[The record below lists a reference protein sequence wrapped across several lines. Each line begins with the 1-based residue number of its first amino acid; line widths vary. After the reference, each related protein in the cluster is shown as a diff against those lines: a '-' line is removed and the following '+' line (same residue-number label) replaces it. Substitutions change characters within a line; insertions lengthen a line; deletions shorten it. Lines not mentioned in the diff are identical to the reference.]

1 MTLPFIVI
9 KVLTIMDPLSCDN
22 AIYEDVKVKSSSGET
37 LNIHENTCYGE
48 VTHTANE
55 NKHEE
60 KSHYYCYSKVIIIVF
75 VIVFSLLLGTAGT
88 CVAFAVQIVTLKSEI
103 ESIKMASSFQNT
115 VTDSLEEV
123 VHQLNISDN
132 MLYQQLSQD
141 YTALDNR
148 TQQLNA
154 STQLLFS
161 DLEHVS
167 GLYPFY
173 PTTSCASLPPSS
185 PSGYYWVMASNGS
198 AVSVYCDMTLSCGG
212 VTGGRIRVAELD
224 MTNSSH
230 QCPSGLRQR
239 IDSDK
244 RTCVK
249 IEATYG
255 CTTLNY
261 FIESNLQYS
270 NICGRVIGYQI
281 GSTDAF
287 YYGSDNIS
295 SVYVDG
301 VSLTRTHGNLTH
313 HIWTFASGIHRAAS
327 GLATCPCSGSDATPP
342 PVFVGEDYF
351 CDSGNSGNSS
361 IQDSLYGDDPLWDG
375 AGCIRAGNT
384 CCSFN
389 SPPWFYKQLPQL
401 TTDDIEMRVCTS
413 GGNENI
419 AIEIVEIFIQ

>member
-1 MTLPFIVI
+1 
-9 KVLTIMDPLSCDN
+9 MDHLSCEN
-22 AIYEDVKVKSSSGET
+22 AIYEDVKAESSHEGF
-37 LNIHENTCYGE
+37 NIHENKCYGK
-48 VTHTANE
+48 VTATE

-60 KSHYYCYSKVIIIVF
+60 KSHYYCYSKVIIMLF
-75 VIVFSLLLGTAGT
+75 VIVFALLLGTAGT

-103 ESIKMASSFQNT
+103 ESLQMASSYQNT
-115 VTDSLEEV
+115 FTDSLEHLEEV
-123 VHQLNISDN
+123 AHQLNVSDN

-154 STQLLFS
+154 STQLLFN
-161 DLEHVS
+161 DLEQVS
-167 GLYPFY
+167 GQYPFY
-173 PTTSCASLPPSS
+173 PTTSCAALPPSS
-185 PSGYYWVMASNGS
+185 PSGYYWVRGSNGS

-212 VTGGRIRVAELD
+212 VTGGWIRVAELD

-230 QCPSGLRQR
+230 QCPSVLRQR

-249 IEATYG
+249 IGDTYG
-255 CTTLNY
+255 CSTLNN
-261 FIESNLQYS
+261 FNEANFQYS

-287 YYGSDNIS
+287 YYGRDNIN

-301 VSLTRTHGNLTH
+301 VSLTRTCGNLRH
-313 HIWTFASGIHRAAS
+313 HVWTFASGVHRAAS
-327 GLATCPCSGSDATPP
+327 GPATCPCSGSDTTSPP
-342 PVFVGEDYF
+342 AFVGEDYF
-351 CDSGNSGNSS
+351 CDSGNPGYSS
-361 IQDSLYGDDPLWDG
+361 IQNSLYGDDPLWDG
-375 AGCIRAGNT
+375 AGCVRAGNT

-389 SPPWFYKQLPQL
+389 NPPWFYKQLPQL

-419 AIEIVEIFIQ
+419 AIEIVEILIQ